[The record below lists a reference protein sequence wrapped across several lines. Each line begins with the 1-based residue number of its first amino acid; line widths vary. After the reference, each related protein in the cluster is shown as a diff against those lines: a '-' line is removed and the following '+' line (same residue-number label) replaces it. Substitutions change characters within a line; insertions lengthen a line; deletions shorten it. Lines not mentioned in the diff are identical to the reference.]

1 MKKEMAKRS
10 ALLAAA
16 MGLALAPVGAMA
28 ALVTQWS
35 YSTEITFLLGNDP
48 STPGTEAAPT
58 FSGGTGT
65 TSVSASELSWGQ
77 QGGTF
82 RNPTT
87 EQPSNGDRSA
97 LTIGTSPIGAVTPGV
112 NLVLVGGG
120 AVTGSVDTLIGG
132 GVPSGSQVGSGPNLS
147 HWNNPIDAAFRTLE
161 SAWLKDTLTLT
172 PTLPSAGSPQDAPSL
187 EFFFKFLET
196 PNDGGAD
203 GLCENGAAPT
213 GAGCGDLFG
222 FDSSVLSSLNIPFTY
237 DSEDYL
243 LSVLVLN
250 QDGSASPI
258 GTLAAGECA
267 ALGLPAGCQGFKT
280 AEAARTTAYFAFSI
294 STEPV
299 FVPEPG
305 TLALLGLGM
314 AGLGYAR
321 RRRNAA

>member
-35 YSTEITFLLGNDP
+35 YSTEITFLLGDDP
-48 STPGTEAAPT
+48 STPGLEAAPT

-65 TSVSASELSWGQ
+65 TSAIASELSWGQ
-77 QGGTF
+77 TTGTF

-112 NLVLVGGG
+112 DLVLVGGG
-120 AVTGSVDTLIGG
+120 PVTGSVDTLIGG

-147 HWNNPIDAAFRTLE
+147 HWNNPIDAAFATLE

-172 PTLPSAGSPQDAPSL
+172 PLVPGGGPAQDAPSL

-196 PNDGGAD
+196 PNGGTNGFCEDGVTPG
-203 GLCENGAAPT
+203 GN
-213 GAGCGDLFG
+213 CGDLFG
-222 FDSSVLSSLNIPFTY
+222 FDSSVLSSLNIPFSY
-237 DSEDYL
+237 DGEDYL

-250 QDGSASPI
+250 ANGTASPI
-258 GTLAAGECA
+258 GTLAAGECT
-267 ALGLPAGCQGFKT
+267 ALGLPTGCQGFKT
-280 AEAARTTAYFAFSI
+280 AEQARTTAYFAFSI

-321 RRRNAA
+321 RRRTAA

>member
-1 MKKEMAKRS
+1 MNKTMAKRS

-35 YSTEITFLLGNDP
+35 YSTEISFLLGDDP
-48 STPGTEAAPT
+48 STPGAEAAPT
-58 FSGGTGT
+58 FTGGTGT
-65 TSVSASELSWGQ
+65 PFASASELSWGATT
-77 QGGTF
+77 GSF
-82 RNPTT
+82 RNPIT
-87 EQPSNGDRSA
+87 EQPSNGNRSA
-97 LTIGTSPIGAVTPGV
+97 LTIGTSPIGATTPGV
-112 NLVLVGGG
+112 DLVLVGGG
-120 AVTGSVDTLIGG
+120 PVTGSVDTLIGG
-132 GVPSGSQVGSGPNLS
+132 GVPTGSQVGSGPNLS
-147 HWNNPIDAAFRTLE
+147 HWNNPIDAAFATLQ

-172 PTLPSAGSPQDAPSL
+172 PLNPPGGPTQDAPSL

-196 PNDGGAD
+196 ANDGGVD

-237 DSEDYL
+237 DGENYL

-250 QDGSASPI
+250 ADGSASPI
-258 GTLAAGECA
+258 GTLAQGECT
-267 ALGLPAGCQGFKT
+267 ALGLSPGCQGFKT

-321 RRRNAA
+321 RRRTAA